1 MNNLQELLGRIVE
14 VEIAR
19 DFDIIYANA
28 KVINV
33 SINDYYFE
41 TKNEPIYIELNL
53 SPIDMPECLDIEDF
67 IDVPLENIRLV
78 ENN

>member
-1 MNNLQELLGRIVE
+1 MQR
-14 VEIAR
+14 
-19 DFDIIYANA
+19 F
-28 KVINV
+28 INV

-78 ENN
+78 END

>member
-1 MNNLQELLGRIVE
+1 MNSLRELIGK
-14 VEIAR
+14 
-19 DFDIIYANA
+19 
-28 KVINV
+28 KVIVKIETDDEAIYSNAEVIDV

-53 SPIDMPECLDIEDF
+53 SPIDMPEFLDIEDF

>member
-1 MNNLQELLGRIVE
+1 MNNLQELLGRVVE
-14 VEIAR
+14 VEIPR

-28 KVINV
+28 EVINV

-67 IDVPLENIRLV
+67 KDVPLENIRIAD
-78 ENN
+78 